1 MCVSLLFHVIV
12 VGLCNTENIG
22 DKVSWWIQRT
32 RPSRKQYTLYTPDPS
47 SLLYHEMLNHK
58 ATQSTCTLKHTY
70 SMSDDSE
77 FELVGHEYYN
87 GGSDI
92 TSSYYSD
99 TGSSPFPAG
108 SQSTT
113 GPVVIE
119 FHPATPI
126 YTPAPPTKKSENT
139 RNETYLSLQENG
151 SSNEIELQE
160 ITIFSHAHDDIIP
173 ESLPPYENS
182 SPECISISGDDTLC
196 PAPEETNEVVMGGA
210 NMGRALPEGEES
222 DTDVTLP
229 IDRSDDDQILAPP
242 DNRRAKSV
250 ELPTVVGTYDD
261 QIDRMS
267 PSLNPV
273 RGGGL
278 FSDPAYLSPHLNTG
292 NGLSKKQSVS
302 SDELRTIPKSSSWM
316 NLTGG
321 SVEMLQLSASS
332 QQQSTNGRGSPSVPT
347 TLQEERVA
355 RTVPWSAVSSLQ

>member
-1 MCVSLLFHVIV
+1 MYIIV

-58 ATQSTCTLKHTY
+58 ATQSTCTLKHNTY

-87 GGSDI
+87 GGSDV

-99 TGSSPFPAG
+99 TGSSPFPTR

-126 YTPAPPTKKSENT
+126 YTPAPSTNKSANT
-139 RNETYLSLQENG
+139 HNETYLSLQENG

-160 ITIFSHAHDDIIP
+160 IISSHTHDDIIP
-173 ESLPPYENS
+173 EPLPYENS
-182 SPECISISGDDTLC
+182 SPECISLSGDDTFC
-196 PAPEETNEVVMGGA
+196 PAPEVANKVVLGGA
-210 NMGRALPEGEES
+210 NMGGILSEGEEF

-229 IDRSDDDQILAPP
+229 IDRSDDQTLAPP
-242 DNRRAKSV
+242 NYRRAKSV
-250 ELPTVVGTYDD
+250 ELPTVVSTYDD
-261 QIDRMS
+261 RIDGIS
-267 PSLNPV
+267 PSLNPM

-292 NGLSKKQSVS
+292 NTLSKKQSVS
-302 SDELRTIPKSSSWM
+302 SEELRTIPKSSSWM

-321 SVEMLQLSASS
+321 SMEMLQLS
-332 QQQSTNGRGSPSVPT
+332 QQQSTNGRGSPSVSTNGRGSPSVST
-347 TLQEERVA
+347 TLHEERVA